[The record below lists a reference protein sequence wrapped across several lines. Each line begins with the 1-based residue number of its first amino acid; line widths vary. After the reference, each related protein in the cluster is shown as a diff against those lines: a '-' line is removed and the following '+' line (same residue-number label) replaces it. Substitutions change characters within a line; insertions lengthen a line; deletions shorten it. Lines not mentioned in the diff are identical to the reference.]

1 LEKKEYFWN
10 PISGYLTWNNF
21 SSSITELYHKQTES
35 INGRPYFKNEHLFGI
50 WWGKN
55 DAWCIGHISNKGSE
69 RCFAYVVEDVLC
81 PHQISKNGELWCGEK
96 MGWRDTSLRFLSV
109 KIRYLH
115 NQQ

>member
-1 LEKKEYFWN
+1 MVTYKYF
-10 PISGYLTWNNF
+10 F
-21 SSSITELYHKQTES
+21 SFL
-35 INGRPYFKNEHLFGI
+35 EHLFGI

-55 DAWCIGHISNKGSE
+55 DAWCIGHVSNKGSE